1 MKITCT
7 SEFLNLVCEENY
19 MTERERETERNR
31 EKLAEI
37 KTKLNI
43 SIQNC
48 LLIMPTYVLN
58 QR

>member
-1 MKITCT
+1 
-7 SEFLNLVCEENY
+7 
-19 MTERERETERNR
+19 MTEREREKQRETERNR

-48 LLIMPTYVLN
+48 LLIMPTYVLH

>member
-7 SEFLNLVCEENY
+7 SEFVNLVCEENY
-19 MTERERETERNR
+19 MTERERQRERKR
-31 EKLAEI
+31 EKLVEI

-43 SIQNC
+43 FIQNC
-48 LLIMPTYVLN
+48 LLIMPTYVLH